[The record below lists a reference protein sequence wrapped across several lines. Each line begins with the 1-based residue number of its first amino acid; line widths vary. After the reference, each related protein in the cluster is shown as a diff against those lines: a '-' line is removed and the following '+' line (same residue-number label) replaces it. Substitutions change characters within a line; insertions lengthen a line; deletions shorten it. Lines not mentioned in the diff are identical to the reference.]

1 MMDINDNEFVEK
13 FIVDSVRLIKKTSD
27 TFTKSVTL
35 NGGFTIPQLNVMREL
50 VTEDGLSLKELS
62 KRLNLSHSTVSGII
76 DRLETR
82 GTVIRRQDTCD
93 GRFTRIF
100 MSEKVNNY
108 IKNTMNKMYTPFI
121 NAIQNALPE
130 EKTKI
135 LEGLS
140 IFCRLL
146 KKSK

>member
-27 TFTKSVTL
+27 TFTKSITL
-35 NGGFTIPQLNVMREL
+35 NIGFTIPQLNVMREL

-93 GRFTRIF
+93 GRFTQIF
-100 MSEKVNNY
+100 ISEKTNNY

-121 NAIQNALPE
+121 NAIQSALPE
-130 EKTKI
+130 EKEKI

-146 KKSK
+146 K